1 MDYERACSD
10 FYVTEMGPNSGGALL
25 GLDGD
30 AVERGLPIADR
41 QRPPFADIAQ
51 GPIEQLDQCPIA
63 AERVAVLCQPA
74 QAVVHQLDGI
84 GDADRLANLRW
95 VGEEW
100 D

>member
-1 MDYERACSD
+1 
-10 FYVTEMGPNSGGALL
+10 MGPKAEGALL
-25 GLDGD
+25 ELDGKAGQLD
-30 AVERGLPIADR
+30 LPIADR